1 MAQAISARRSG
12 NGPSAAN
19 EKKPSRWRWNV
30 VALIVGLLF
39 LAPFFWLILTAFQ
52 KFGGL
57 DLTGGGGFTFS
68 NFTGLFGKTAIK
80 KV

>member
-1 MAQAISARRSG
+1 M
-12 NGPSAAN
+12 
-19 EKKPSRWRWNV
+19 

-39 LAPFFWLILTAFQ
+39 LAPFFWLILTAFE

-68 NFTGLFGKTAIK
+68 NFTGLFGKPRRLRTSGRASAARC
-80 KV
+80 